1 MTACRRSGRHEICY
15 LYSILF
21 IEVIIK
27 KSHPPTVDSY
37 GYQCGFLHHIARL
50 IKAHKQTNQSVYVLF
65 SFRNYL
71 FKRLLTIYATNPSP
85 LSGLSVK
92 GDRDTSSLPF
102 TTRKGVRS
110 YEAIY
115 FPNHNRKSI

>member
-1 MTACRRSGRHEICY
+1 MKN
-15 LYSILF
+15 
-21 IEVIIK
+21 IIYIPLSLLRLLSK
-27 KSHPPTVDSY
+27 KTLAISVENY
-37 GYQCGFLHHIARL
+37 GNQCGFLNHIER
-50 IKAHKQTNQSVYVLF
+50 ISKAHKQTNESVYVLF
-65 SFRNYL
+65 SLLQYL
-71 FKRLLTIYATNPSP
+71 FERFSIIYATNPSF

-115 FPNHNRKSI
+115 FPNHN